1 MAGRASGEVR
11 QPSDAEKINI
21 VIPVTAVFST
31 KTEGKSYVWVIDEST
46 DTVNRR
52 EIRVGSLINT
62 GLVIEEGLEYGEMIA
77 TAGVHFLDEGQQVR
91 PMIQ

>member
-1 MAGRASGEVR
+1 
-11 QPSDAEKINI
+11 
-21 VIPVTAVFST
+21 
-31 KTEGKSYVWVIDEST
+31 VIDEST

-52 EIRVGSLINT
+52 EIRVGNLINT
-62 GLVIEEGLEYGEMIA
+62 GLVIEEGLKYGEMIA